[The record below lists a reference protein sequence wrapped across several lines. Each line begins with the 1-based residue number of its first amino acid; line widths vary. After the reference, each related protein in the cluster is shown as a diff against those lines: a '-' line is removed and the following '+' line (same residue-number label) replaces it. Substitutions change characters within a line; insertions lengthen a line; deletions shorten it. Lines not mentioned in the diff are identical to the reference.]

1 MVEESYSDEG
11 ISAEQAALNR
21 KRKEAKKAKN
31 QKRRAR
37 KKQKKQLVK
46 NNACF
51 RCGTNFC
58 VGCSHGDDCPN
69 HPVTGLSACNCQ
81 VCNSCFIRNFVGN
94 ASRSNGAWVVSCPG
108 GCGHVYAVSNT
119 SANYCW
125 RSIIDLAQ
133 AAMN

>member
-37 KKQKKQLVK
+37 KKQKKQLAK
-46 NNACF
+46 NNACA
-51 RCGTNFC
+51 RCGTTFC
-58 VGCSHGDDCPN
+58 DGCVHGDDCPR
-69 HPVTGLSACNCQ
+69 HPMLGCLACNCR
-81 VCNSCFIRNFVGN
+81 VCRSCFVRNFVGN
-94 ASRSNGAWVVSCPG
+94 ASRSDGRWSVACPG
-108 GCGHVYAVSNT
+108 GCGFVYAVDDT
-119 SANYCW
+119 TAHYCW
-125 RSIIDLAQ
+125 RSISDLAE